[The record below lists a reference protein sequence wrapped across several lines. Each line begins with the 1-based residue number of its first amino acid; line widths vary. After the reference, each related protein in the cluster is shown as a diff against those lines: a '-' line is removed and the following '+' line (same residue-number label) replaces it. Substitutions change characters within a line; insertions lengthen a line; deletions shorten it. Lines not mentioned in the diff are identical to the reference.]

1 MMAEKPVAVLAL
13 FSSAQALLDAVPQV
27 RERRLGKLEAYTP
40 YPVHGL
46 DEALGLKRSPLGAM
60 VFGMGVLGAFLA
72 LAFQWWTSA
81 VDYPV
86 RIGGKAFF
94 SWQAFVPIMFE
105 VMVLLAAFTAGLGM
119 LFLLNR
125 LPWFGHPILH
135 TKAITSITRDRF
147 ALAIEADGGELDVE
161 AAREALATA
170 GGETVEVVHAYAAPE
185 GKRTVLPLREVAG
198 VLAGCLVA
206 GVVTFYGIR
215 LFPVLPPMGQMEV
228 QSKAV
233 AFRQMRSPVAGTVAR
248 GHLPLPVADA
258 GEAGAVLVNPL
269 PRTRELLARGRATY
283 QRFCELC
290 HGPLATGTT
299 TLSEAYQAQP
309 ANLQS
314 ASIRNYADGR
324 LFYVVSYG
332 FNNMP
337 GYAVDLSID
346 DRWAVVHYVRAL
358 QRSQNAREEDLP

>member
-1 MMAEKPVAVLAL
+1 MTEKPVAVLAL
-13 FSSAQALLDAVPQV
+13 YPSAQALLDAVPRV
-27 RERRLGKLEAYTP
+27 RERGLGRLEAYTP
-40 YPVHGL
+40 FPVHGL

-60 VFGMGVLGAFLA
+60 VFGMGILGAFLA
-72 LAFQWWTSA
+72 LVFQWWTSA

-86 RIGGKAFF
+86 RIGGKALF

-135 TKAITSITRDRF
+135 TRAIAAITRDRF

-161 AAREALATA
+161 AAREALAAA
-170 GGETVEVVHAYAAPE
+170 GGEAVEVVHAYTAPE
-185 GKRTVLPLREVAG
+185 GKRTVFPWREVAG
-198 VLAGCLVA
+198 VLVACIVA

-215 LFPVLPPMGQMEV
+215 LFPVLPPMGHMEV
-228 QSKAV
+228 QNKAV
-233 AFRQMRSPVAGTVAR
+233 AFRGMRSPVAGTVAR
-248 GHLPLPVADA
+248 GHLPLPVADV
-258 GEAGAVLVNPL
+258 GEADAVLVNPL
-269 PRTRELLARGRATY
+269 PRTPETLARGRLRY
-283 QRFCELC
+283 EQSCELC
-290 HGPLATGTT
+290 HGPLGQGKTA
-299 TLSEAYQAQP
+299 LSEAYQAQP

-314 ASIRNYADGR
+314 ATIRDYGDGR

-332 FNNMP
+332 FSNMP
-337 GYAVDLSID
+337 GYAVDLSVD
-346 DRWAVVHYVRAL
+346 DRWAAVHYVRAL